1 MWDGWSVSSPTYPPA
16 LLCPVVNSSQLRLCL
31 HFISI
36 TAQPLFDV
44 GQLVRTDHK
53 GVVSEELDNEL
64 QGWLNLGEG
73 ERRGVKR

>member
-1 MWDGWSVSSPTYPPA
+1 MRDRGRVGNPTYLP
-16 LLCPVVNSSQLRLCL
+16 CPVVNGSQLRLCL

-36 TAQPLFDV
+36 TAQPLLDV

-73 ERRGVKR
+73 ERRRGGEER